1 MYGEHKSLLNRQ
13 RKRSQ
18 PTKEMG
24 EEGRGQ
30 GKSSEQ
36 GGTETRQREDM
47 VKSVILHG
55 RHIQEPKHVQW
66 EVVSYP
72 SNYKFNALGQGEA

>member
-1 MYGEHKSLLNRQ
+1 MYGEHRTLLNRQ

-36 GGTETRQREDM
+36 GAQKPGRE
-47 VKSVILHG
+47 KTWSSVILHG
-55 RHIQEPKHVQW
+55 RHIQEPKHVTMGGH
-66 EVVSYP
+66 ELP
-72 SNYKFNALGQGEA
+72 